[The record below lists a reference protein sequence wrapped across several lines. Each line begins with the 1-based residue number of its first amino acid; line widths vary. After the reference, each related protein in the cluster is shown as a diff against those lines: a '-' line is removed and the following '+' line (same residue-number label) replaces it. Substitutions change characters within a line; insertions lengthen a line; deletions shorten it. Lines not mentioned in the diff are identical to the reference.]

1 MGGIITIMNSSPFDP
16 ISPQT
21 SVAEFLDRQGPLPL
35 YQQIKSWMV
44 QEMDSGRWPLHF
56 KLPAEDNLAR
66 SLAVNRGT
74 LRKAIQEL
82 IAERRLTQIHGKGT
96 FVISSQQIEGQ
107 LAGQLNAF
115 SEELMLQHIPFRTE
129 VLEQRVLVPEA
140 SINAL
145 LNLEPNEPLFHLRRR
160 RFVNDAPIVLTDN
173 YVGLALC
180 PAIEQEDFTEQ
191 RLLSCLET
199 KYGLQLSWA
208 RRTFE
213 ACTADPE
220 QARWLE
226 VSIGA
231 PLMYIEQIV
240 YLEDGRPVERSDIW
254 IPGDRFK
261 LSSIMARDGKQT
273 LSNSL
278 HQNDVAANDAV
289 TNGAKVLNQ

>member
-1 MGGIITIMNSSPFDP
+1 MISSSLDP
-16 ISPQT
+16 VPLPIAAGS
-21 SVAEFLDRQGPLPL
+21 FLDRQKPQPL
-35 YQQIKSWMV
+35 YRQIKSWML
-44 QEMDSGRWPLHF
+44 QEMDSGRWPVHY

-66 SLAVNRGT
+66 SLTVNRGT

-107 LAGQLNAF
+107 LADHLNAF

-129 VLEQRVLVPEA
+129 VLEQRVVVPEPR
-140 SINAL
+140 INAL
-145 LNLEPNEPLFHLRRR
+145 LNLAPGEALLHLRRR
-160 RFVNDAPIVLTDN
+160 RFVNDAPIILTDN

-180 PAIEQEDFTEQ
+180 PAIDRENFTEQ

-199 KYGLQLSWA
+199 RYGLHLSWA

-213 ACTADPE
+213 SCTAGAE

-226 VSIGA
+226 VSVGA
-231 PLMYIEQIV
+231 PLMYIEQII
-240 YLEDGRPVERSDIW
+240 YLADGRPVERSDIW

-278 HQNDVAANDAV
+278 HESDFAATRAA
-289 TNGAKVLNQ
+289 TNGAASNGCKT

>member
-1 MGGIITIMNSSPFDP
+1 MVIVMSHSTFEP
-16 ISPQT
+16 ISPQ
-21 SVAEFLDRQGPLPL
+21 ALDRHRPQPL
-35 YQQIKSWMV
+35 YKQIKSWML
-44 QEMDSGRWPLHF
+44 QEIDSGRWPLHY

-115 SEELMLQHIPFRTE
+115 SEELILQHIPFRTE
-129 VLEQRVLVPEA
+129 VLAQQVKVPEPP
-140 SINAL
+140 INAL
-145 LNLEPNEPLFHLRRR
+145 LNLTSGEALFHLRRR
-160 RFVNDAPIVLTDN
+160 RFVNDTPIILTDN
-173 YVGLALC
+173 YVGLGLC
-180 PAIEQEDFTEQ
+180 PAIDQEDFSQQ

-199 KYGLQLSWA
+199 KYGLHLSWA

-213 ACTADPE
+213 ARSANAE

-226 VSIGA
+226 IAEGA
-231 PLMYIEQIV
+231 PLMYIEQII
-240 YLEDGRPVERSDIW
+240 YLEDGRPVECSDIW

-261 LSSIMARDGKQT
+261 LSSIMARDGKQPLT
-273 LSNSL
+273 DAL
-278 HQNDVAANDAV
+278 HRRDAAADEAV
-289 TNGAKVLNQ
+289 TNGHES

>member
-1 MGGIITIMNSSPFDP
+1 MNRSLSDP
-16 ISPQT
+16 TTPQAFT
-21 SVAEFLDRQGPLPL
+21 EDLLDRGKPQPL
-35 YQQIKSWMV
+35 YRQIKAWML
-44 QEMDSGRWPLHF
+44 QEMDAGRWPPHY

-82 IAERRLTQIHGKGT
+82 IAEHRLTQIHGKGT

-107 LAGQLNAF
+107 LAGHLNAF
-115 SEELMLQHIPFRTE
+115 SEELILQNIPFRTE
-129 VLEQRVLVPEA
+129 VIARRVLVPEPPV
-140 SINAL
+140 NAL
-145 LNLEPNEPLFHLRRR
+145 LNLPPSEAVFLLRRR
-160 RFVNDAPIVLTDN
+160 RFVNDRPIILTDN

-180 PAIEQEDFTEQ
+180 PGIDREDFAEQ

-199 KYGLQLSWA
+199 KYGLHLSWA

-213 ACTADPE
+213 ARIAGEE
-220 QARWLE
+220 QARLLE
-226 VSIGA
+226 VAVGA

-273 LSNSL
+273 LTNSV
-278 HQNDVAANDAV
+278 HRSDTPPTDETM
-289 TNGAKVLNQ
+289 TNGHKR